1 MGVLVALLGVL
12 SFLGEVPGGSPTL
25 HLHSTSC
32 HLARPTA
39 SIPLGSLSFLGKD
52 VQGLA
57 LFHAR
62 WDGHGRLQVCS
73 RQDEPE
79 LTAAFRAL
87 CAGELTRGS
96 FIHTPGPELQRAL
109 AILQRQWEACQG
121 PAESPAGTREK
132 RAAGQ
137 SGAPGIRHQ
146 RVKRGWTMPG
156 TLWCGVGDSAG
167 NSTELGVFQGPD
179 LCCQEHDHC
188 PQTVSPF
195 QYNYGIRNYRFHT
208 ISHCS
213 CDARFQQCLQNQWDS
228 VSDIVGVV
236 FFNVLAIPCFVL
248 EEQEACVEWY
258 WWGGCRRYGSVS
270 LARLQ
275 PRTLYN
281 ASWSSPAT
289 PSSPSPQNTAPSQPR
304 LMQHPQKWPSQQKES
319 RHPSQAKATALQAPA
334 AFPGPAMLPRV
345 QLEVTDPGLQGPQGG
360 LKPQGVRQA
369 CRSFRRLDRCE
380 YQIGPQETKF
390 QLFNSARDP
399 LFHCNCTRRLARFL
413 RLHNPPVGAIMHRE
427 LLGMTCFKL
436 APPLDCAE
444 VKDCSSDPRAIRVA
458 AQHLRRLQQRRLQL
472 QGSGTHHRQARP
484 SEHPKA
490 PTSFYDRC
498 LQLTQGAR
506 GPKGQQKP
514 WNQ

>member
-1 MGVLVALLGVL
+1 MGVLVALWGVL
-12 SFLGEVPGGSPTL
+12 SFLGVAPGGSPAL

-32 HLARPTA
+32 HLARPIA
-39 SIPLGSLSFLGKD
+39 SISLGSLSFLGKD

-62 WDGHGRLQVCS
+62 WDGHGRLQVCI

-79 LTAAFRAL
+79 LTAAFGAL
-87 CAGELTRGS
+87 CAGEITRGS
-96 FIHTPGPELQRAL
+96 FIHTLGPELQRAL
-109 AILQRQWEACQG
+109 AILQSQWEVCQG
-121 PAESPAGTREK
+121 PAESPAGTRQK
-132 RAAGQ
+132 RAAGR
-137 SGAPGIRHQ
+137 SAAPGIGLQ

-156 TLWCGVGDSAG
+156 TLWCGVGDSAR

-213 CDARFQQCLQNQWDS
+213 CDAR
-228 VSDIVGVV
+228 
-236 FFNVLAIPCFVL
+236 
-248 EEQEACVEWY
+248 
-258 WWGGCRRYGSVS
+258 CRRYGSVP

-289 PSSPSPQNTAPSQPR
+289 PTPSPQNTAPSQPQP
-304 LMQHPQKWPSQQKES
+304 MQHPRTWPAQQKES

-334 AFPGPAMLPRV
+334 ASAGGVQLPRV
-345 QLEVTDPGLQGPQGG
+345 QLEVTNPGLQGPQGG
-360 LKPQGVRQA
+360 IKPQGVRRA
-369 CRSFRRLDRCE
+369 CRSFRHLDQCE
-380 YQIGPQETKF
+380 HQIGSQETKF
-390 QLFNSARDP
+390 QVFNSARDP

-413 RLHNPPVGAIMHRE
+413 RLHNPPVGAIVLRE
-427 LLGMTCFKL
+427 LLGMSCFKL
-436 APPLDCAE
+436 VPPLDCAE
-444 VKDCSSDPRAIRVA
+444 DKGCSSDPRAIRVSA
-458 AQHLRRLQQRRLQL
+458 RHLRRLQQRRLQL
-472 QGSGTHHRQARP
+472 QGTGTHHRQARP

-490 PTSFYDRC
+490 SMSLYDRC
-498 LQLTQGAR
+498 LQLTQGAG